1 MPHSEAAIL
10 KVLRLKSA
18 TANHSGF
25 PGTFVAESE
34 AERSIV
40 AALLRTRRTTRDG
53 GLGGHRCSHCRVPVQ
68 MKASP
73 QANRRPSPFVS
84 KTHAHCCCY
93 QEVQKILQQVQ
104 SPHRKRGVKAA
115 QIAWRSLGTERSGR
129 LTDWPKS

>member
-68 MKASP
+68 MRASP
-73 QANRRPSPFVS
+73 QANRRPFTVCVEDPRTLLLLPGGAEDTAESAKSAS
-84 KTHAHCCCY
+84 KTWAS
-93 QEVQKILQQVQ
+93 KRLK
-104 SPHRKRGVKAA
+104 SPGAVWERREAA
-115 QIAWRSLGTERSGR
+115 
-129 LTDWPKS
+129 D